1 MVGEGYLGLWAEGQE
16 LSAFFRKILSES
28 SSTVILRGE
37 LAMDV
42 KYVNRTGDK
51 WFTDRA
57 GTAPLMNR
65 GAAKIVLEMLGDD
78 LLLTSGGNFFNA
90 FTEGLKLWNS
100 EISTILE
107 SRNEI

>member
-1 MVGEGYLGLWAEGQE
+1 
-16 LSAFFRKILSES
+16 
-28 SSTVILRGE
+28 
-37 LAMDV
+37 MDV

-57 GTAPLMNR
+57 GSAPLMKEEPRKSSWRCSAMNCFLPR
-65 GAAKIVLEMLGDD
+65 EAI
-78 LLLTSGGNFFNA
+78 FFNA